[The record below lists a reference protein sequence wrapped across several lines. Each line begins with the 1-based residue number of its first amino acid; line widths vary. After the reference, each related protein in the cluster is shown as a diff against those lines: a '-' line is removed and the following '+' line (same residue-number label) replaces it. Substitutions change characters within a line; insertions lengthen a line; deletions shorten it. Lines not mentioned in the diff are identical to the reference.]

1 MAGQEGDA
9 AKPKQDQEEKPRED
23 KLLSS
28 YLGLSFSLFL
38 AILPPNSISLIPN
51 LQTQIRNLSIR
62 LLQAEEQLKQMKSR
76 RKEDSKANA
85 RVVEIFASHRN
96 AWQAEEK
103 RLLQQ
108 IDFASEEVSSLRA
121 KVEDFEREKE
131 EWQGKIQDLERE
143 VGEREEM
150 IGFMSRNAVA
160 GGGCSEFVG
169 GEEESGRCGSG
180 ECYGGVEE
188 EEENDN
194 FVYGQQYYQHLLHQQ
209 QQGSDGG
216 FSSDLLA
223 SASKFWS
230 ETAST
235 LWQDVQYDSHES
247 LYHMKHFVARR
258 ESPWKVDGDSTG
270 VSSKLKLLEEELL
283 NLEKV
288 GKTDISKAPSLMR
301 KQAKRYQALAGKIDD
316 LCRRMVALVRAFVLV
331 LFVKIR
337 LGSKLSPSLPVD
349 LNSFLSLTHSHRNQ
363 ASDPCE
369 PTLGPEFRTQRQT
382 EFLLEA
388 FRLKERASETG
399 QKLLALQ
406 NEIIKSYSGD
416 EVGSQAKLTM
426 RRSFEAIRN
435 NLKEVQRNLEI
446 WLARI
451 IGDLKGILARDGA
464 SCQREYYISRYPF
477 VQ

>member
-38 AILPPNSISLIPN
+38 AVLPPNSISLIPN

-160 GGGCSEFVG
+160 GGGSEFVG
-169 GEEESGRCGSG
+169 GEEESGRCGNG
-180 ECYGGVEE
+180 ECYGGEE
-188 EEENDN
+188 EDEENDN

-283 NLEKV
+283 NLEKL
-288 GKTDISKAPSLMR
+288 GKTDISKVPSLMR

-316 LCRRMVALVRAFVLV
+316 LCRRM
-331 LFVKIR
+331 
-337 LGSKLSPSLPVD
+337 
-349 LNSFLSLTHSHRNQ
+349 Q

-399 QKLLALQ
+399 QKLLTLQ
-406 NEIIKSYSGD
+406 NEISKSYSGD

-426 RRSFEAIRN
+426 RRSLEAIRN

>member
-150 IGFMSRNAVA
+150 IGFMSRNVVA
-160 GGGCSEFVG
+160 GGGGSEFVG

-180 ECYGGVEE
+180 ECYGGEEE
-188 EEENDN
+188 EEENGN

-316 LCRRMVALVRAFVLV
+316 LCRRM
-331 LFVKIR
+331 
-337 LGSKLSPSLPVD
+337 
-349 LNSFLSLTHSHRNQ
+349 Q

-435 NLKEVQRNLEI
+435 NLKDVQRNLEI

>member
-150 IGFMSRNAVA
+150 IGFMSRNVVA
-160 GGGCSEFVG
+160 GGGGSEFVG

-180 ECYGGVEE
+180 ECYGGEEE
-188 EEENDN
+188 EEENGN

-316 LCRRMVALVRAFVLV
+316 LCRRM
-331 LFVKIR
+331 
-337 LGSKLSPSLPVD
+337 
-349 LNSFLSLTHSHRNQ
+349 Q

>member
-23 KLLSS
+23 RLLSS

-150 IGFMSRNAVA
+150 IGFMSRNVVA
-160 GGGCSEFVG
+160 GGGGSEFVG

-180 ECYGGVEE
+180 ECYGVEE
-188 EEENDN
+188 EEEENGN

-316 LCRRMVALVRAFVLV
+316 LCGRM
-331 LFVKIR
+331 
-337 LGSKLSPSLPVD
+337 
-349 LNSFLSLTHSHRNQ
+349 Q

>member
-23 KLLSS
+23 RLLSS

-150 IGFMSRNAVA
+150 IGFMSRNVVA
-160 GGGCSEFVG
+160 GGGGSEFVG

-180 ECYGGVEE
+180 ECYGGEEE
-188 EEENDN
+188 EEENGN

-316 LCRRMVALVRAFVLV
+316 LCRRM
-331 LFVKIR
+331 
-337 LGSKLSPSLPVD
+337 
-349 LNSFLSLTHSHRNQ
+349 Q

>member
-150 IGFMSRNAVA
+150 IGFMSRNVVA
-160 GGGCSEFVG
+160 GGSEFVG

-180 ECYGGVEE
+180 ECYGGEEE
-188 EEENDN
+188 EEENGN

-316 LCRRMVALVRAFVLV
+316 LCRRM
-331 LFVKIR
+331 
-337 LGSKLSPSLPVD
+337 
-349 LNSFLSLTHSHRNQ
+349 Q

-435 NLKEVQRNLEI
+435 NLKDVQRNLEI

>member
-1 MAGQEGDA
+1 MAGQGGDA

-160 GGGCSEFVG
+160 GGSEFVV
-169 GEEESGRCGSG
+169 GEEDSGRCGSG
-180 ECYGGVEE
+180 ECYGGEEE
-188 EEENDN
+188 EEENGN
-194 FVYGQQYYQHLLHQQ
+194 FVYGQQYYKHLLHQQ

-288 GKTDISKAPSLMR
+288 GKTDISKVPSLMR

-316 LCRRMVALVRAFVLV
+316 LCGRM
-331 LFVKIR
+331 
-337 LGSKLSPSLPVD
+337 
-349 LNSFLSLTHSHRNQ
+349 Q

-406 NEIIKSYSGD
+406 NEISKSYSGD
-416 EVGSQAKLTM
+416 EVGSQAKLTT

>member
-1 MAGQEGDA
+1 MAGQGGDA

-121 KVEDFEREKE
+121 KFEDFEREKE

-160 GGGCSEFVG
+160 VGSEFVV
-169 GEEESGRCGSG
+169 GEEDSGRCGSG
-180 ECYGGVEE
+180 ECYGGEEE
-188 EEENDN
+188 EEENGN
-194 FVYGQQYYQHLLHQQ
+194 FVYGQQYYKHLLHQQ

-235 LWQDVQYDSHES
+235 LWQV
-247 LYHMKHFVARR
+247 
-258 ESPWKVDGDSTG
+258 
-270 VSSKLKLLEEELL
+270 LL
-283 NLEKV
+283 
-288 GKTDISKAPSLMR
+288 
-301 KQAKRYQALAGKIDD
+301 
-316 LCRRMVALVRAFVLV
+316 F
-331 LFVKIR
+331 F
-337 LGSKLSPSLPVD
+337 
-349 LNSFLSLTHSHRNQ
+349 
-363 ASDPCE
+363 
-369 PTLGPEFRTQRQT
+369 
-382 EFLLEA
+382 
-388 FRLKERASETG
+388 
-399 QKLLALQ
+399 
-406 NEIIKSYSGD
+406 
-416 EVGSQAKLTM
+416 
-426 RRSFEAIRN
+426 
-435 NLKEVQRNLEI
+435 
-446 WLARI
+446 
-451 IGDLKGILARDGA
+451 
-464 SCQREYYISRYPF
+464 
-477 VQ
+477 

>member
-38 AILPPNSISLIPN
+38 AVLPPNSISLIPN

-160 GGGCSEFVG
+160 GGGSEFVG
-169 GEEESGRCGSG
+169 GEEESGRCGNG
-180 ECYGGVEE
+180 ECYGGEE
-188 EEENDN
+188 EDEENDN

-247 LYHMKHFVARR
+247 LYHMKHFVAR

-283 NLEKV
+283 NLEKL
-288 GKTDISKAPSLMR
+288 GKTDISKVPSLMR

-316 LCRRMVALVRAFVLV
+316 LCRRMVRGHKEIIYSYLRT
-331 LFVKIR
+331 KI
-337 LGSKLSPSLPVD
+337 
-349 LNSFLSLTHSHRNQ
+349 Q

-399 QKLLALQ
+399 QKLLTLQ
-406 NEIIKSYSGD
+406 NEISKSYSGD

-426 RRSFEAIRN
+426 RRSLEAIRN

>member
-9 AKPKQDQEEKPRED
+9 SKPKQDQEEEPEARLRED
-23 KLLSS
+23 NLLSS
-28 YLGLSFSLFL
+28 YLGLSFSFFL

-51 LQTQIRNLSIR
+51 LQTQIRDLSIR
-62 LLQAEEQLKQMKSR
+62 LLQAEEQLRQMKSR

-108 IDFASEEVSSLRA
+108 IDFASEEVASLRA
-121 KVEDFEREKE
+121 KVEDFERERE

-160 GGGCSEFVG
+160 GGGGSEFVG

-180 ECYGGVEE
+180 ECYGGEEEQE
-188 EEENDN
+188 EEENGN
-194 FVYGQQYYQHLLHQQ
+194 FVYGQQYYEHLLHQQQQQ

-235 LWQDVQYDSHES
+235 LWQDMQFDSQES
-247 LYHMKHFVARR
+247 HYHMKHFVARR
-258 ESPWKVDGDSTG
+258 ESPWKVDSDSTG

-288 GKTDISKAPSLMR
+288 GKTDISKVPSLMR
-301 KQAKRYQALAGKIDD
+301 KQAGRYQALSGKIDD
-316 LCRRMVALVRAFVLV
+316 LCRRM
-331 LFVKIR
+331 
-337 LGSKLSPSLPVD
+337 
-349 LNSFLSLTHSHRNQ
+349 Q
-363 ASDPCE
+363 ASDPGE
-369 PTLGPEFRTQRQT
+369 PTLGPEFRTRRQT

-388 FRLKERASETG
+388 FRLKERASKTA
-399 QKLLALQ
+399 QKLVALQ
-406 NEIIKSYSGD
+406 NEIGKSYSRD

>member
-150 IGFMSRNAVA
+150 IGFMSRNVVA
-160 GGGCSEFVG
+160 GGGGSEFVG

-180 ECYGGVEE
+180 ECYGGEEE
-188 EEENDN
+188 EEENGN

-247 LYHMKHFVARR
+247 LYHMKHFVVRR

-316 LCRRMVALVRAFVLV
+316 LCRRM
-331 LFVKIR
+331 
-337 LGSKLSPSLPVD
+337 
-349 LNSFLSLTHSHRNQ
+349 Q

>member
-9 AKPKQDQEEKPRED
+9 SKPKQDQEEEPEARLRED
-23 KLLSS
+23 NLLSS
-28 YLGLSFSLFL
+28 YLGLSFSFFL

-51 LQTQIRNLSIR
+51 LQTQIRDLSIR
-62 LLQAEEQLKQMKSR
+62 LLQAEEQLRQMKSR

-108 IDFASEEVSSLRA
+108 IDFASEEVASLRA
-121 KVEDFEREKE
+121 KVEDFERERE

-143 VGEREEM
+143 VVSLWVAR
-150 IGFMSRNAVA
+150 RNLVGVGVGNVMA
-160 GGGCSEFVG
+160 GRRS
-169 GEEESGRCGSG
+169 
-180 ECYGGVEE
+180 EE
-188 EEENDN
+188 EEENGN
-194 FVYGQQYYQHLLHQQ
+194 FVYGQQYYEHLLHQQQQQ

-235 LWQDVQYDSHES
+235 LWQDMQFDSQES
-247 LYHMKHFVARR
+247 HYHMKHFVARR
-258 ESPWKVDGDSTG
+258 ESPWKVDSDSTG

-288 GKTDISKAPSLMR
+288 GKTDISKVPSLMR
-301 KQAKRYQALAGKIDD
+301 KQAGRYQALSGKIDD
-316 LCRRMVALVRAFVLV
+316 LCRRM
-331 LFVKIR
+331 
-337 LGSKLSPSLPVD
+337 
-349 LNSFLSLTHSHRNQ
+349 Q
-363 ASDPCE
+363 ASDPGE
-369 PTLGPEFRTQRQT
+369 PTLGPEFRTRRQT

-388 FRLKERASETG
+388 FRLKERASKTA
-399 QKLLALQ
+399 QKLVALQ
-406 NEIIKSYSGD
+406 NEIGKSYSRD

>member
-9 AKPKQDQEEKPRED
+9 AKPKQDQEEKPRDD

-150 IGFMSRNAVA
+150 IGFMSRNVVA
-160 GGGCSEFVG
+160 GGGGSEFVG

-180 ECYGGVEE
+180 ECYGGEEE
-188 EEENDN
+188 EEENGN

-316 LCRRMVALVRAFVLV
+316 LCRRM
-331 LFVKIR
+331 
-337 LGSKLSPSLPVD
+337 
-349 LNSFLSLTHSHRNQ
+349 Q

-435 NLKEVQRNLEI
+435 NLKDVQRNLEI